1 MQFMIDFENTGSAG
15 LRGASFLLPE
25 DTVTI
30 FYSESSD
37 KAESGFM
44 SDIFA
49 SGCVCRGYKLFRSGK
64 NSLDFYI
71 ASELGRI
78 FGNGYA
84 GKAAIVSKDQGF
96 KGVADFWRY
105 CSDEKHAVILD
116 STIEKCIHEAQ
127 ERNERTYHVRQRLKR
142 VSIEAELSAYKER
155 NRMKSLIHNAL
166 AETEFAET
174 AEEVQNIISEQPE
187 RKIIY
192 LNTLKRFGKRDGLK
206 IYRSVRKVL
215 DLKD

>member
-30 FYSESSD
+30 FYSECSD

-49 SGCVCRGYKLFRSGK
+49 SGCVCRGYKLFRAGK

-78 FGNGYA
+78 F
-84 GKAAIVSKDQGF
+84 
-96 KGVADFWRY
+96 
-105 CSDEKHAVILD
+105 
-116 STIEKCIHEAQ
+116 
-127 ERNERTYHVRQRLKR
+127 
-142 VSIEAELSAYKER
+142 
-155 NRMKSLIHNAL
+155 
-166 AETEFAET
+166 
-174 AEEVQNIISEQPE
+174 
-187 RKIIY
+187 
-192 LNTLKRFGKRDGLK
+192 
-206 IYRSVRKVL
+206 
-215 DLKD
+215 

>member
-71 ASELGRI
+71 ASEFLETDTQVRPQSLVKI
-78 FGNGYA
+78 RDLRELPTFGGIVRMRSIQSFLIPRSRNVFMKLRKGTNGH
-84 GKAAIVSKDQGF
+84 IM
-96 KGVADFWRY
+96 
-105 CSDEKHAVILD
+105 SD
-116 STIEKCIHEAQ
+116 
-127 ERNERTYHVRQRLKR
+127 
-142 VSIEAELSAYKER
+142 
-155 NRMKSLIHNAL
+155 
-166 AETEFAET
+166 
-174 AEEVQNIISEQPE
+174 
-187 RKIIY
+187 
-192 LNTLKRFGKRDGLK
+192 
-206 IYRSVRKVL
+206 SV
-215 DLKD
+215 

>member
-1 MQFMIDFENTGSAG
+1 MQFMVDFENTGSAG

-49 SGCVCRGYKLFRSGK
+49 SGCVCRGYKLFRAGK

-78 FGNGYA
+78 
-84 GKAAIVSKDQGF
+84 V
-96 KGVADFWRY
+96 
-105 CSDEKHAVILD
+105 
-116 STIEKCIHEAQ
+116 
-127 ERNERTYHVRQRLKR
+127 
-142 VSIEAELSAYKER
+142 
-155 NRMKSLIHNAL
+155 RMKSIRSFLILRLRNVFMKL
-166 AETEFAET
+166 
-174 AEEVQNIISEQPE
+174 
-187 RKIIY
+187 RKGTNGHIMS
-192 LNTLKRFGKRDGLK
+192 D
-206 IYRSVRKVL
+206 SV
-215 DLKD
+215 

>member
-96 KGVADFWRY
+96 KGVAD
-105 CSDEKHAVILD
+105 LD
-116 STIEKCIHEAQ
+116 
-127 ERNERTYHVRQRLKR
+127 R
-142 VSIEAELSAYKER
+142 
-155 NRMKSLIHNAL
+155 KS
-166 AETEFAET
+166 
-174 AEEVQNIISEQPE
+174 V
-187 RKIIY
+187 
-192 LNTLKRFGKRDGLK
+192 
-206 IYRSVRKVL
+206 V
-215 DLKD
+215 

>member
-1 MQFMIDFENTGSAG
+1 MQFMVDFENTGSAG

-105 CSDEKHAVILD
+105 CSDEKHMVILD

-155 NRMKSLIHNAL
+155 NRMKSLVHNAL

-174 AEEVQNIISEQPE
+174 AGISVPDIPACFLYILTTHLCYNKLENPSSGICDIIQ
-187 RKIIY
+187 I
-192 LNTLKRFGKRDGLK
+192 
-206 IYRSVRKVL
+206 
-215 DLKD
+215 

>member
-71 ASELGRI
+71 ASELCRI

-84 GKAAIVSKDQGF
+84 GKAAIVS
-96 KGVADFWRY
+96 
-105 CSDEKHAVILD
+105 
-116 STIEKCIHEAQ
+116 
-127 ERNERTYHVRQRLKR
+127 
-142 VSIEAELSAYKER
+142 
-155 NRMKSLIHNAL
+155 
-166 AETEFAET
+166 
-174 AEEVQNIISEQPE
+174 
-187 RKIIY
+187 
-192 LNTLKRFGKRDGLK
+192 
-206 IYRSVRKVL
+206 
-215 DLKD
+215 